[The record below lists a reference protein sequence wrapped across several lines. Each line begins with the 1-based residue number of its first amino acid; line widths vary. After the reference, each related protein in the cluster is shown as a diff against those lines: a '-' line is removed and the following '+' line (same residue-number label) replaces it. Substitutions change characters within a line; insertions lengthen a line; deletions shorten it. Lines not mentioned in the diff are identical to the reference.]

1 MIKDSALTLEDHFEN
16 VFRSARIVVTEMN
29 ACAFPANAR
38 DAGFIKRSLASLEN
52 GCLLSESADGTL
64 SALRKMLRQQIRAE
78 TLEVRRVFDGYH
90 DPDFGDVG
98 RVLDIPLL
106 TDRGEMLAAMLTSLE
121 SLITA
126 RHTVLDRLHAEREL
140 RKRI

>member
-1 MIKDSALTLEDHFEN
+1 MTNDLTPTLEDHFEN

-38 DAGFIKRSLASLEN
+38 DAGFIKRSLASLET
-52 GCLLSESADGTL
+52 GSLFSERADETL
-64 SALRKMLRQQIRAE
+64 SMLRTMLHQQIREE

-90 DPDFGDVG
+90 DPEVGDVG
-98 RVLDIPLL
+98 RVLDIPIL
-106 TDRGEMLAAMLTSLE
+106 TDQGEMLAAMLTSLE

-126 RHTVLDRLHAEREL
+126 RHTALDRLHAEREL
-140 RKRI
+140 RRRI

>member
-1 MIKDSALTLEDHFEN
+1 MTVKLTPTLEDHFEN

-29 ACAFPANAR
+29 ASAFPANAR

-52 GCLLSESADGTL
+52 GRLLTEHADGTL
-64 SALRKMLRQQIRAE
+64 SALRTMLRQQISDE

-98 RVLDIPLL
+98 RVLDIPVL
-106 TDRGEMLAAMLTSLE
+106 TDRGEMVAAMLTSLE
-121 SLITA
+121 NLITA
-126 RHTVLDRLHAEREL
+126 RHTALDRLNAEREL